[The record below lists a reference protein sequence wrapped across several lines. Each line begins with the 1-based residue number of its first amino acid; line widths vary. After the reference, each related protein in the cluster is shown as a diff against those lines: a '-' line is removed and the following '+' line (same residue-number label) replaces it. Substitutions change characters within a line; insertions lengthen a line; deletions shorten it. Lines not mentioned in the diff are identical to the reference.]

1 MCLEGWFYG
10 NNTNVTL
17 NVIKFIVKGANIM
30 AVVYKFED
38 YNLTIFEDKR
48 KYVKAKNKSYSKPEK
63 KIRIQLDAM
72 LKRLFTLENKIP
84 IIDFLNAAYG
94 DSISYEAKITYGD
107 KEIINS
113 SKGGN
118 KFTKY
123 FSDIYINV
131 EDGKRSYEYEIEFQ
145 TKYEKGL
152 VIRMFRYGFEG
163 AVKSLNYKEI
173 QDGFIEINF
182 PEPYIIVVEQKG
194 EVPEELKIRIN
205 IPKQGAFT
213 YKCNV
218 LRYYEKNIQDL
229 INSNMYILLPIS
241 IITLR
246 RQMERLNK
254 RNNLKE
260 EDKEKVI
267 LELKDMTEN
276 ILKNLDILYNK
287 NKINLENYDVMVTIM
302 ENITSYL
309 ENNYWKFYGIE
320 EDVSIMVKSFYD
332 KKVEEKG
339 IEKGI
344 EKGEK
349 KSNELLIRQI
359 VKRFGDIS
367 DDIKNK
373 IMKLPIDKVNEIGE
387 GIFDF
392 ESLEDIVK
400 LL

>member
-1 MCLEGWFYG
+1 
-10 NNTNVTL
+10 
-17 NVIKFIVKGANIM
+17 M
-30 AVVYKFED
+30 AVVYKLED
-38 YNLTIFEDKR
+38 YNFTIHE
-48 KYVKAKNKSYSKPEK
+48 NKKISYSKPEK
-63 KIRIQLDAM
+63 KIRIQLDEM

-94 DSISYEAKITYGD
+94 DNISYEAKITYGD

-113 SKGGN
+113 SKEGS

-131 EDGKRSYEYEIEFQ
+131 EDGKRIYEYEIEFQ

-163 AVKSLNYKEI
+163 AVKALDYKEI
-173 QDGFIEINF
+173 QDGYIELNF
-182 PEPYIIVVEQKG
+182 PEPYIIVVEKG
-194 EVPEELKIRIN
+194 ADVPEELKIKIN

-218 LRYYEKNIQDL
+218 LKYYEINIQDL

-241 IITLR
+241 IINLR

-254 RNNLKE
+254 RKHLPE
-260 EDKEKVI
+260 EHREKVI
-267 LELKDMTEN
+267 LDLKDMTEN
-276 ILKNLDILYNK
+276 ILKTLDLLYNK
-287 NKINLENYDVMVTIM
+287 KKINLEDYDIMVTIM
-302 ENITSYL
+302 ENITSHL
-309 ENNYWKFYGIE
+309 ENNYGKFYGIE
-320 EDVSIMVKSFYD
+320 KDVNDMVKSFYD
-332 KKVEEKG
+332 KKVE
-339 IEKGI
+339 EKGI

-359 VKRFGDIS
+359 TKRFGNIS
-367 DDIKNK
+367 DGIKNK
-373 IMKLPIDKVNEIGE
+373 LMNLPIDKVNEIGE